1 MTNFKDFTFF
11 HADRGTLLE
20 EIERNAELKQM
31 RLWAKVRHIGDLVYH
46 DENGKEY
53 KQFVTRE
60 SITDPAFVNQMLFL
74 PVTDEHPEVFIDK
87 FNKNLYMKGLTGS
100 QPAVDEDGFLIDFAI
115 FDEELM
121 DAIDAGKRD
130 VSLGYKSVIR
140 RFDDGTEQQIVCRP
154 NHLAIVSEGRAPKA
168 SIIYSV
174 RGDSIFWK
182 SDELKPSNKTEVKR
196 GMKTV
201 SLDGRNFDVDD
212 SLAEAID
219 GLVKKYMDM
228 KGMHDAMKGMYDALK
243 AEYDGMTSKLNAADA
258 RIDEMKERL
267 EADSKKAF
275 EKAEKE
281 ILSRYRIIDTARRF
295 GLKGNYSANEDSLD
309 LSKKLI
315 NEIHP
320 NRNLDGK
327 SADYISAS
335 VDSIFEFLEERQK
348 EEENLILIDEEED
361 FDEED
366 YKNNSLDSFYR
377 AYSGSKKTV
386 QKSDSSSAAKA
397 NKAFQEYKKR
407 LADAHLTSH
416 NS

>member
-1 MTNFKDFTFF
+1 MTSFKDFTFF
-11 HADRGTLLE
+11 HADRGSLLE
-20 EIERNAELKQM
+20 EVERNAELKQM
-31 RLWAKVRHIGDLVYH
+31 RLWAKVRHIGDLIYH

-53 KQFVTRE
+53 KQFVTKE
-60 SITDPAFVNQMLFL
+60 SITDPAFINQMLFL
-74 PVTDEHPEVFIDK
+74 PVTDDHPEVFINK
-87 FNKNLYMKGLTGS
+87 FNKNLYMKGMTGS

-140 RFDDGTEQQIVCRP
+140 RFDDGTEQQIACRP

-174 RGDSIFWK
+174 RSDSILWVP
-182 SDELKPSNKTEVKR
+182 DKPSSKTEVNKK
-196 GMKTV
+196 MKTV

-219 GLVKKYMDM
+219 GLAKKYMDIKSMYDTM
-228 KGMHDAMKGMYDALK
+228 KSMYDALK
-243 AEYDGMTSKLNAADA
+243 TEYDGMIPKLNAADA
-258 RIDEMKERL
+258 KIDAMKERL
-267 EADSKKAF
+267 EADSKSNL

-281 ILSRYRIIDTARRF
+281 ILGRYRIIDAARRF
-295 GLKGNYSANEDSLD
+295 GLKDNYSANENSLN

-315 NEIHP
+315 KEIRP
-320 NRNLDGK
+320 NRNLDDK
-327 SADYISAS
+327 NADYISAS
-335 VDSIFEFLEERQK
+335 VDSILEFLEEQKK
-348 EEENLILIDEEED
+348 EEENLILVNEEED
-361 FDEED
+361 FDEEND
-366 YKNNSLDSFYR
+366 ENNSLDSFYR
-377 AYSGSKKTV
+377 AYSGSRKAI
-386 QKSDSSSAAKA
+386 QKSDSSSASKA

-407 LADAHLTSH
+407 LADAHLSSH